1 MAVDHKQSSPGA
13 ATDETL
19 QRGGAIWAAATSV
32 LSAAAWI
39 VILAVHMATREAAP
53 DIEVLIYQ
61 GVWMGVFALFGILGL
76 AELTRRLWAHQAL
89 LILAGALLVAS
100 LMHALGAAIWG
111 QASWWM
117 TGMPLVAIIPVAAA
131 APLCLWMLAAATAP
145 KTRLRYGS
153 VVIASAAVAIGVAG
167 AVNLIAQKD
176 YVRRTTQAL
185 GRFGPSERTKQLVR
199 ALDQPVRLTC
209 AYTSKNPDRLGSDY
223 GPQLLELL
231 EDIAEYGRRHG
242 KEITVVNAANEF
254 DRAGVILALKE
265 RLNAQA
271 ADHVAF
277 LQAAAEASPQ
287 LAADAERAAGQWQ
300 ALPPN
305 SYLAQ
310 WDLPEVMSR
319 YLGESAQQL
328 SIQAADLE
336 SELESVAL
344 LDYEALVDQTRQ
356 ALSSTRNGL
365 TALATAMRQIDT
377 IPEAV
382 AERRGPVDQALR
394 QCVRSAA
401 EMIDVIGQINDPVPD
416 NPEGVLLRYAARL
429 KEAAGLAQTMSQM
442 LPNVAG
448 EENARLIGQ
457 NLSWYVE
464 LRVGESQSRYETPQA
479 LLANQAEVMAERAYI
494 IEGTTELAR
503 PEYLAD
509 LLQES
514 RGQALLIAAGM
525 RQVVE
530 IIRERLDRLEQ
541 MDEDTEQFLAYA
553 LEEGPVRSLL
563 DSLDG
568 LLDQADGLPPVEAS
582 RLAED
587 TQQENILIVE
597 VGDEAEIIPFESV
610 WPEKFQMLSQ
620 S

>member
-1 MAVDHKQSSPGA
+1 MAVDPKQSSPDA
-13 ATDETL
+13 ATTDEIL
-19 QRGGAIWAAATSV
+19 QPGGAIWAAATSI
-32 LSAAAWI
+32 LSATAWI
-39 VILAVHMATREAAP
+39 VILAVHMATREGALDA
-53 DIEVLIYQ
+53 DVSVYQ
-61 GVWMGVFALFGILGL
+61 GVWMGVFALFGILGV

-117 TGMPLVAIIPVAAA
+117 TGLPLVVVLPVAVA
-131 APLCLWMLAAATAP
+131 APACLWMLAAATAP

-153 VVIASAAVAIGVAG
+153 VVIAAAAVAIAAAG
-167 AVNLIAQKD
+167 AINLIAQKD
-176 YVRRTTQAL
+176 YIRRTTQSL

-199 ALDQPVRLTC
+199 SLDQPVRVTC
-209 AYTSKNPDRLGSDY
+209 AYTSKDPDRLGSDY

-254 DRAGVILALKE
+254 DRAGVILALKD

-277 LQAAAEASPQ
+277 LRAAAEAAPQ

-319 YLGESAQQL
+319 FLGESAQQL

-344 LDYEALVDQTRQ
+344 LDYGALVDQAKT

-365 TALATAMRQIDT
+365 MSLAAAMEQINT

-382 AERRGPVDQALR
+382 AQRRGPVDQALR
-394 QCVRSAA
+394 QCIRSAA
-401 EMIDVIGQINDPVPD
+401 ENREPSVIANYLLELCALFSTYYSAGMREPRRR
-416 NPEGVLLRYAARL
+416 VLCDDARTRAARL
-429 KEAAGLAQTMSQM
+429 LLVSAVRHVIRSGLWLLGMDA
-442 LPNVAG
+442 
-448 EENARLIGQ
+448 
-457 NLSWYVE
+457 
-464 LRVGESQSRYETPQA
+464 PQR
-479 LLANQAEVMAERAYI
+479 M
-494 IEGTTELAR
+494 
-503 PEYLAD
+503 
-509 LLQES
+509 
-514 RGQALLIAAGM
+514 
-525 RQVVE
+525 
-530 IIRERLDRLEQ
+530 
-541 MDEDTEQFLAYA
+541 
-553 LEEGPVRSLL
+553 
-563 DSLDG
+563 
-568 LLDQADGLPPVEAS
+568 
-582 RLAED
+582 
-587 TQQENILIVE
+587 
-597 VGDEAEIIPFESV
+597 
-610 WPEKFQMLSQ
+610 
-620 S
+620 